1 MVQKG
6 ISIKEETGVISETT
20 CTKAKRVGFDLE
32 ETRKRMYKS
41 SRVFCQ
47 CGKKEREMRLYV

>member
-1 MVQKG
+1 
-6 ISIKEETGVISETT
+6 VISVAT
-20 CTKAKRVGFDLE
+20 CTKAERVGFDLE